1 LGTRGSVR
9 STDTGR
15 VPWDEHDAREVSVDE
30 VSFAR
35 SAIGHSICRRMNRS
49 IARSLGPSPRPSNPG
64 DAEKGESSSHRIS
77 LPPRLKHPRPGNL
90 RRRLGR
96 QRLLTGRRKK
106 EVRSCSRERL
116 RGKPLAGNRVVRQCV
131 ALLYRRAL
139 LENKRGH
146 RRNPDGRDHR
156 VPPPVLRVGKEA
168 PSRTPNLCEDG
179 RTDKWTNGQMS
190 MYVNGSMVPWA
201 DGFMGSWVHGRGRR
215 QY

>member
-1 LGTRGSVR
+1 MLGRYLPTTYRSLDRPSVAR
-9 STDTGR
+9 STIGR
-15 VPWDEHDAREVSVDE
+15 RVNRLI
-30 VSFAR
+30 AR
-35 SAIGHSICRRMNRS
+35 SLDGS
-49 IARSLGPSPRPSNPG
+49 IARWLGPSPRPGNPG

-168 PSRTPNLCEDG
+168 PGRTPNLCEEYA
-179 RTDKWTNGQMS
+179 RTNERM
-190 MYVNGSMVPWA
+190 NE
-201 DGFMGSWVHGRGRR
+201 
-215 QY
+215 

>member
-1 LGTRGSVR
+1 MMLLRCFLLSTERDSRDKGATKSVGP
-9 STDTGR
+9 TDTGR
-15 VPWDEHDAREVSVDE
+15 VPWDSVAREVSADD
-30 VSFAR
+30 VSVAR
-35 SAIGHSICRRMNRS
+35 SAVGRS
-49 IARSLGPSPRPSNPG
+49 IDHRSTCESLDRLIARWLDRSVPDPGNPG

-106 EVRSCSRERL
+106 AVRSCSRERL

-168 PSRTPNLCEDG
+168 PGRTPNLCEEYA
-179 RTDKWTNGQMS
+179 RTNERM
-190 MYVNGSMVPWA
+190 NE
-201 DGFMGSWVHGRGRR
+201 
-215 QY
+215 